1 MLSPFLISLPQVT
14 IPLLPHSCLYEAAP
28 LPTHPLLPHQF
39 SIPVSWTIK
48 PPQDHRSPLPVMPDK
63 AVL

>member
-1 MLSPFLISLPQVT
+1 MLSPFLISLPQVP

-28 LPTHPLLPHQF
+28 LPAHPLLPHQF